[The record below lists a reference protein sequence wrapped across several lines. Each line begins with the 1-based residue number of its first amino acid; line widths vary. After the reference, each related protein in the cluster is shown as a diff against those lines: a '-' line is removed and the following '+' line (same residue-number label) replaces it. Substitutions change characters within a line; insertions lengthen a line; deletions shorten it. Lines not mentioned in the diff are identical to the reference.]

1 MSNETL
7 QFCPACNHS
16 SFTQLYT
23 CKDFVASGE
32 LFELV
37 RCGSCRLVFT
47 NPRPDTKSIGRYY
60 QTENYVSHAG
70 SKKGLIY
77 LIYDVVRNIS
87 LRKKKEVIEQYN
99 AGGRLLDVGCGLGYF
114 LNHMVKGG
122 WDAKGLDVSEEARNF
137 VSESFGLNV
146 LPEEELD
153 NLPAASYDVITMW
166 HVLEHVH
173 LLQARVKLLKTL
185 LKKDGTLFIAVP
197 NSDAWEVGFYK
208 EFWDGFDV
216 PRHLYHFNHTSI
228 EKLMEICGLK
238 VVAKK
243 PMIFDSYY
251 ISWRS
256 EIHKKNPFGFFRA
269 MVLGQISNWKA
280 KRNQDYSSVLYVIKH
295 A

>member
-16 SFTQLYT
+16 SFTQVYT

-77 LIYDVVRNIS
+77 LIYDLVRNIS
-87 LRKKKEVIEQYN
+87 LKKKKKVIEQYN
-99 AGGRLLDVGCGLGYF
+99 NGGSLLDVGCGLGYF

-122 WDAKGLDVSEEARNF
+122 WNAKGLDVSEEARKY
-137 VSESFGLNV
+137 VADSFGLNV
-146 LPEEELD
+146 LPEEELE
-153 NLPAASYDVITMW
+153 NLPAASQDVITMW

-173 LLQARVKLLKTL
+173 MLQQRVALLKKLLKS
-185 LKKDGTLFIAVP
+185 DGTLFIAVP

-216 PRHLYHFNHTSI
+216 PRHLYHFNHSSI

-269 MVLGQISNWKA
+269 MVMGQISNWKA
-280 KRNQDYSSVLYVIKH
+280 GKNKDYSSVLYVIKH